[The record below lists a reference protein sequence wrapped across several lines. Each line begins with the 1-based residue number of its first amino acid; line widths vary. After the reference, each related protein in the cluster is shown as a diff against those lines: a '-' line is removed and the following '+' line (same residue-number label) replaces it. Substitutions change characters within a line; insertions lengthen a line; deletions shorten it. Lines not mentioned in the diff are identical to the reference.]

1 MSLSKVLTRS
11 FFTLLTYFRKNKI
24 KLRKPKTAHE
34 SSKKPLP
41 RARVGRGVTDPGQF
55 PELVGVEDQF
65 FEAASV
71 SQDIVGYGD
80 QVTVALVYVV
90 DVTVTRLPERNAGHL
105 VRRNRSFGGSFRDWT
120 FNFPLVL
127 RLIDE
132 NFTNKSPR
140 SPTTTTTMT
149 PTLHLPF

>member
-1 MSLSKVLTRS
+1 M
-11 FFTLLTYFRKNKI
+11 
-24 KLRKPKTAHE
+24 
-34 SSKKPLP
+34 
-41 RARVGRGVTDPGQF
+41 GRGVTDPGQF

-71 SQDIVGYGD
+71 TQDIVGHGD

-105 VRRNRSFGGSFRDWT
+105 VRRNRSFDGSFRDWT
-120 FNFPLVL
+120 FNFLLVL

-132 NFTNKSPR
+132 NFTNISLVRPQQQQQQ
-140 SPTTTTTMT
+140 
-149 PTLHLPF
+149 